1 MAVSLFDPI
10 KLGAIAAPNRI
21 IMAPLTRG
29 RAGPGAAY
37 MAPVRGS

>member
-21 IMAPLTRG
+21 IIPPLTRG
-29 RAGPGAAY
+29 RPGPGFVPTAPAAQL
-37 MAPVRGS
+37 